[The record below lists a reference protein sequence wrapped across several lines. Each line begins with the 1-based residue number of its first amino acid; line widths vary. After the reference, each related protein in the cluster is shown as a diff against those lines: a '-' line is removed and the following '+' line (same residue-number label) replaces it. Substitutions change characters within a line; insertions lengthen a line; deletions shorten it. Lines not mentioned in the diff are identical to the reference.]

1 MKNIDYGII
10 VHIKNCLKSV
20 SEGYVVNAM
29 IAHIAILICC
39 IGLTITLIYWIF
51 IKNYQR
57 KITEQI
63 TIGEEKELLYQAAL
77 KVLIAEYT
85 AAYICD
91 LKMDTVNLL
100 KRSRKY
106 HDGEAEYV
114 FNFNSYTSFMKGCFD
129 KFIVGEASKSYESKF
144 RAEELMKI
152 MQKQDTYAVRMEMRP
167 DQQGNRYYEIR
178 AVKLFVND
186 KQFKVIMGYRP
197 IDALL
202 KEEQERNQQLQDKN
216 ELLKK
221 QHLEIKKA
229 NAAKSNFLRRMSH
242 DIRTPINA
250 IVGAIQVASQEPGN
264 LQLQN
269 ETRAKVITASKYL
282 LRLISD
288 ILDMSKLESG
298 VIKIEHK
305 PFDLQKLLDDSS
317 EIIRMKSDARNL
329 TYHIDTTGL
338 IHKNVIGSPKHFQQV
353 FMNITSNAVKYNRD
367 GGMIDVVCKEIY
379 QGGKTAEI
387 EISCT
392 DTGCGISEEFQKHI
406 FEPFAQEKDKD
417 ARTKY
422 EGTGLG
428 MSIAKQLIELQHGY
442 IALESHLGFGTKFVI
457 HVPFELGDEAVE
469 KQQAEQ
475 EVSLKDLNI
484 LLVEDNELNMD
495 IAEFLL
501 KSKGAKVTK
510 AWNGLEALKTF
521 EQSPKGAFDVILTD
535 IMMPVMNGL
544 EAARKIRL
552 SAHVDSQAIPIIAMS
567 ANAFQDDVERSLQ
580 AGMNAH
586 LAKPL
591 NLNNVLHTISKFT
604 KNACSA

>member
-1 MKNIDYGII
+1 MK
-10 VHIKNCLKSV
+10 HILLILCSICV
-20 SEGYVVNAM
+20 T
-29 IAHIAILICC
+29 IAF
-39 IGLTITLIYWIF
+39 IYWF
-51 IKNYQR
+51 FVRNYQR
-57 KITEQI
+57 KIVEQI
-63 TIGEEKELLYQAAL
+63 NIGEEKDLLYQAAL

-91 LKMDTVNLL
+91 LKADTVNLL

-106 HDGEAEYV
+106 HKGEAEYV
-114 FNFNSYTSFMKGCFD
+114 YNFDSYTSFMKGCFD

-144 RAEELMKI
+144 AAEELMRV
-152 MQKQDTYAVRMEMRP
+152 MQNQDTYAVRMEMQP
-167 DQQGNRYYEIR
+167 DQQGNHHYEIR
-178 AVKLFVND
+178 AVKLLADD
-186 KQFKVIMGYRP
+186 KQFKIIMGYRP

-202 KEEQERNQQLQDKN
+202 KEEHERNQQLQEQND
-216 ELLKK
+216 LLAR
-221 QHLEIKKA
+221 QHLEIRKA

-250 IVGAIQVASQEPGN
+250 IVGAIQVASQEPSN

-269 ETRAKVITASKYL
+269 ESRARVITASKYL

-298 VIKIEHK
+298 AIKIEHK
-305 PFDLQKLLDDSS
+305 PFNLQKLLEDSS

-329 TYHIDTTGL
+329 TYHIDTKGL

-367 GGMIDVVCKEIY
+367 GGMIDVVCREIY
-379 QGGKTAEI
+379 QGGKMAEI

-392 DTGCGISEEFQKHI
+392 DTGCGISDEFQKHI
-406 FEPFAQEKDKD
+406 FEPFTQEKADS
-417 ARTKY
+417 ARSKC

-442 IALESHLGFGTKFVI
+442 LTLESHVGFGTKFVI
-457 HVPFELGDEAVE
+457 HIPFELGDETVDVKNEA
-469 KQQAEQ
+469 KDI
-475 EVSLKDLNI
+475 SLKNLNI
-484 LLVEDNELNMD
+484 LLVEDNKLNMD

-501 KSKGAKVTK
+501 KSKGANVTK
-510 AWNGLEALKTF
+510 AWNGLEALKAF
-521 EQSPKGAFDVILTD
+521 EESPKGAFDIILTD

-544 EAARKIRL
+544 ETARKIRL

-567 ANAFQDDVERSLQ
+567 ANAFQDDVERSLS

-591 NLNNVLHTISKFT
+591 NLDKVLQTITQFT
-604 KNACSA
+604 KGVCNA